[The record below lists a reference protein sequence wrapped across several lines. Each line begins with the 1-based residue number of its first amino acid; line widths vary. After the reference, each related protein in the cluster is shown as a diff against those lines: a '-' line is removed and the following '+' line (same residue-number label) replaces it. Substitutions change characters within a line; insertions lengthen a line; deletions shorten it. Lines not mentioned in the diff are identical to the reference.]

1 MKHFTKNDL
10 LICGIL
16 FLLGA
21 VVTLAVINE
30 PKKPSAP
37 DHKRILYLRDSLEME
52 YYKSILEESFFF
64 NHSKI
69 PVNESDTGIQSTR

>member
-1 MKHFTKNDL
+1 MKLTKNDI

-21 VVTLAVINE
+21 VVTFLATNE
-30 PKKPSAP
+30 PKKVAAP

-69 PVNESDTGIQSTR
+69 PTNESDTGIQSTR